1 MILILSTPGQNAVI
15 PGKTFGAHLFKPV
28 KMGILFE
35 NVLEVMATETETD
48 SHVPHTT
55 HPASVINVKL
65 AQKIPLRILVVEDNL
80 LNQKLVVL
88 LLARMGY
95 QAKVANNG
103 LIAYELAKRESFDI
117 IFMDVQ
123 MPEMNGIEATQAI
136 LLENLKNKAPRI
148 IAVTANVM
156 QGDRE
161 RCLQSGMVDYLAKP
175 LKIHEIQDALE
186 RWC

>member
-1 MILILSTPGQNAVI
+1 MNQNGIVSI
-15 PGKTFGAHLFKPV
+15 ISAHNGEEAIKAL
-28 KMGILFE
+28 
-35 NVLEVMATETETD
+35 LESKE
-48 SHVPHTT
+48 
-55 HPASVINVKL
+55 
-65 AQKIPLRILVVEDNL
+65 RI
-80 LNQKLVVL
+80 
-88 LLARMGY
+88 
-95 QAKVANNG
+95 
-103 LIAYELAKRESFDI
+103 DI

>member
-1 MILILSTPGQNAVI
+1 MSV
-15 PGKTFGAHLFKPV
+15 
-28 KMGILFE
+28 LFE
-35 NVLEVMATETETD
+35 NVLEVMATETDTD
-48 SHVPHTT
+48 IQIPLTSF
-55 HPASVINVKL
+55 PAPVINVKL
-65 AQKIPLRILVVEDNL
+65 AQQIPLRILVVEDNL

-95 QAKVANNG
+95 KARVANNG
-103 LIAYELAKRESFDI
+103 RIAYELAKRETFDI

-123 MPEMNGIEATQAI
+123 MPIMDGFEATQAI
-136 LLENLKNKAPRI
+136 LLENSKNRAPRI
-148 IAVTANVM
+148 IAITANVM

-175 LKIHEIQDALE
+175 VKIHQIQEMLE